1 VTGKT
6 EKNNSPGVMPT
17 EEAQHCEAWQ
27 MPVLEAVGE
36 LLQLGGKA
44 KRRTS
49 NIGSSAKPA
58 DPFAGPMTASKAQA
72 IQDQAYQEG
81 LKLGRQAGL
90 QQAEAEMNQM
100 KTKIN
105 HLMGQMVHPLQQQ
118 QEELEQALV
127 HLSAGMAR
135 ALIKNLPQVDEQV
148 MLNIARQAL
157 AELPEGSEN
166 IRIMV
171 HPADVAIL
179 ADAARQQGEEWQIQ
193 ADPSLVSGGCII
205 RSQHSFVDF
214 TLDTRFQL
222 MLEKMLGQQLAGP
235 SSEQPQGPQ

>member
-1 VTGKT
+1 MT
-6 EKNNSPGVMPT
+6 ENNNTPEVIPA
-17 EEAQHCEAWQ
+17 EQAQHCEAWQ

-36 LLQLGGKA
+36 LVQLGGKT
-44 KRRTS
+44 KRRATS
-49 NIGSSAKPA
+49 SSASAKPA

-81 LKLGRQAGL
+81 LELGRQAGL

-100 KTKIN
+100 KSQIN
-105 HLMGQMVHPLQQQ
+105 HLMGQMIHPLQQQ
-118 QEELEQALV
+118 QQELEQALV

-135 ALIKNLPQVDEQV
+135 ALIKNLPQIDEQV

-179 ADAARQQGEEWQIQ
+179 VDAARQQGEEWQIL

-222 MLEKMLGQQLAGP
+222 MLEEMLGQQLAGP